1 MPTYYNQVLGL
12 DLMKSGF
19 YSVLPWITMA
29 LAANVGGWVA
39 DSMVARGV
47 SVTRVRKIMQSVRAA
62 EQTHLHQQPT
72 QSSLRA
78 YNDLECL
85 ANSLDHAAVQ
95 VVQSPL
101 THHRMGASRWYWCP
115 IAWSTMWA
123 CAPLWLQ

>member
-62 EQTHLHQQPT
+62 DTTDLHQQSI
-72 QSSLRA
+72 QSSVRA
-78 YNDLECL
+78 QDDLECC

-95 VVQSPL
+95 VVLSSL
-101 THHRMGASRWYWCP
+101 THHCMGASGW
-115 IAWSTMWA
+115 
-123 CAPLWLQ
+123 